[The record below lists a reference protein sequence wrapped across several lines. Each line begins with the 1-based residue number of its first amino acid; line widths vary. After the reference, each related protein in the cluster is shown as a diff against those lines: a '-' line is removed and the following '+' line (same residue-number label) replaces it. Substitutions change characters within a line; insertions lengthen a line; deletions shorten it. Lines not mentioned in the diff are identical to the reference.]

1 MDEKNEYEEGV
12 NAYNNMTD
20 YEKNA
25 FKNLIELNNLI
36 EIMKLYFVS
45 SNYKYQIW
53 DVFQT
58 LWSIRHA
65 RKNIIQEKKE
75 NLSIVE
81 I

>member
-36 EIMKLYFVS
+36 EIMKLYFIS